1 VARLA
6 QVELSVAA
14 GVVLVARLV
23 QVELVVPAGVVLV
36 ARLVQAALVVPA
48 WAALVVPAWA
58 ALVVLVAKGALPA
71 LLLATVVCV
80 RCTLCATQVTI
91 RWPWELDET
100 SSFPPETAQRSA
112 SAIL

>member
-14 GVVLVARLV
+14 RVVLVARLV

-36 ARLVQAALVVPA
+36 ARLVQVE
-48 WAALVVPAWA
+48 LVVPAWA
-58 ALVVLVAKGALPA
+58 ALVVLVAKGPLPA